1 MEKFKP
7 QAEKVTNTEKLPP
20 IHETETHVSYVGVK
34 LPKATV
40 MDEHKVISKKTYENF
55 VNDDFSMA
63 IQQKIATAWLQ
74 GQPILIEG
82 GTSIGKTTTVKKMCA
97 DLSYEPHYINLDSS
111 ADPEKMM
118 GRYLPN
124 KDKQSDNDP
133 EYVFIDGEVTKG
145 LRTEDGKVKVIIL
158 DEYNSASPAALIRL
172 HEVLDALERGGTVT
186 LSEDAGEVLTVN
198 KNTTKI
204 IALTNPPGKGYLE
217 RQPLDP
223 AQLRR
228 WVYQKESAS
237 LPTESFEKTL
247 NVWIGFDEGTPNET
261 NLKTTES
268 RDDKLNKETL
278 KEIPGIQQ
286 MVKKYTEFHFAAN
299 KLLESRQI
307 GIDQPQKFMFS
318 DRDESSRVL
327 SYVQNFYNGD
337 IAETFQTA
345 LQYYYAGKLL
355 DDKDKAKLSELIAH
369 VRYTE
374 PKNTGR
380 VGLEDTEQ
388 IVENETIQTKLET
401 TPDMETMKNQITE
414 SMKREWSWD
423 TCDTSIVDP
432 LSIDWSQ
439 EKSPAK
445 SITLNPETILMP
457 YNIEKPFI
465 PDLTEFNGKTYTELL
480 THIQKT
486 YGKTHYLP
494 GLELNEYFTSN
505 PDKIPENLKDGKY
518 YILPGS
524 SIGDS
529 DGGACIAGGYWSGSE
544 WCWSGSEVGGRFV
557 SSERFVLFER

>member
-1 MEKFKP
+1 MEQFKP
-7 QAEKVTNTEKLPP
+7 KTEKLPP

-40 MDEHKVISKKTYENF
+40 MDENKVISKKTYENF

-63 IQQKIATAWLQ
+63 IQQKIATAWIQ

-97 DLSYEPHYINLDSS
+97 DLGYEPHYINLDSS

-124 KDKQSDNDP
+124 KDKQSDHDP

-186 LSEDAGEVLTVN
+186 LSEDAGEVLTVD

-237 LPTESFEKTL
+237 LPTESFEKSL

-318 DRDESSRVL
+318 DRDESGRVL
-327 SYVQNFYNGD
+327 SYIQNFYNGD
-337 IAETFQTA
+337 ITETFQNA
-345 LQYYYAGKLL
+345 LQYYYAGKVL
-355 DDKDKAKLSELIAH
+355 DNKDKAKLSELIAH
-369 VRYTE
+369 VCYVE

-388 IVENETIQTKLET
+388 VVQTETVQIKPET
-401 TPDMETMKNQITE
+401 TPDMETMKNKITT
-414 SMKREWSWD
+414 SMKREWSSFD

-432 LSIDWSQ
+432 LTIDWSQ

-457 YNIEKPFI
+457 YNIEKLFI
-465 PDLTEFNGKTYTELL
+465 PDLTDFHGKTYTELL

-494 GLELNEYFTSN
+494 GLELNEYFTSS
-505 PDKIPENLKDGKY
+505 PDKIPKNLKDGTY
-518 YILPGS
+518 FILPGS
-524 SIGDS
+524 SIGSS
-529 DGGACIAGGYWSGSE
+529 DGSACVADGYWNGSRCY
-544 WCWSGSEVGGRFV
+544 WDGRKVGGKFDLDEQV
-557 SSERFVLFER
+557 VLFER